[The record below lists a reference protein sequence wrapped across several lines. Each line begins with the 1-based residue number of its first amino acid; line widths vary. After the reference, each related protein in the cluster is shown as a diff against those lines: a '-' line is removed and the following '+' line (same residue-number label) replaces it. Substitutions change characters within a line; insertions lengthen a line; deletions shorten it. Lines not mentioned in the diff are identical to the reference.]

1 MREEK
6 IPFGGEFSGHMFF
19 ADEYY
24 GYDDGIYA
32 GLRLLRILSNTDKSL
47 SMLLDGI
54 TKYYGTPEMLVK
66 VTDESKNNIV
76 NGVIAYVKDK
86 QYKALTIDGVRV
98 CFDDGWALVRASN
111 TGPNLT
117 MRFEAISKERVEQIK
132 NEFESVIR
140 SLIS

>member
-1 MREEK
+1 
-6 IPFGGEFSGHMFF
+6 MFF
-19 ADEYY
+19 ADEFY

-54 TKYYGTPEMLVK
+54 TKYYGTPEILVK
-66 VTDESKNNIV
+66 VTDESKNDIV
-76 NGVIAYVKDK
+76 NGVISYVRDK

-140 SLIS
+140 ILIS